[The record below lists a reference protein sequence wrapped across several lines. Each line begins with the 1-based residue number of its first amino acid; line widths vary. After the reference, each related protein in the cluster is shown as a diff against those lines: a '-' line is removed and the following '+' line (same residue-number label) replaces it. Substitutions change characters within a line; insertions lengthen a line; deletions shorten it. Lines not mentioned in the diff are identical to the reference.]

1 MSMMQTPTN
10 KQVTDSVTTNRHWR
24 QFRYRDEVP
33 ASVLAGDL
41 DWTDEDNFDGYIHY
55 KGYWYH
61 LSEFMSHSPDDSWD
75 GSKADSFFSGVVI
88 RLSEDGEE
96 YQIGTWI
103 A

>member
-1 MSMMQTPTN
+1 MITS
-10 KQVTDSVTTNRHWR
+10 NRHWR
-24 QFRYRDEVP
+24 QFRYRHEVP
-33 ASVLAGDL
+33 ASIFEGYL
-41 DWTDEDNFDGYIHY
+41 DWTNEDDCGGYIHY

-61 LSEFMSHSPDDSWD
+61 LSEFMRHSPHDDWHGSRAD
-75 GSKADSFFSGVVI
+75 GFYSGVVI